1 MVPRVE
7 EVMVG
12 AVRKTEGKLRKALSS
27 PPLLSGPYTSAVTC
41 VLQSQSQSEMS
52 QLDSQREVSAVDSE
66 AQRSGREPGGPGV
79 PDGHQGALGLGQP
92 SLMGSVWAR

>member
-1 MVPRVE
+1 
-7 EVMVG
+7 
-12 AVRKTEGKLRKALSS
+12 
-27 PPLLSGPYTSAVTC
+27 
-41 VLQSQSQSEMS
+41 MS

-92 SLMGSVWAR
+92 SLMGSQVSSTHRPARMSAHVVCVC